1 MTDPELFYEK
11 EALER
16 EQQTQF
22 NQDFIEDQLYE
33 LKQKALKK
41 SWTKDDE
48 VVHLMWYTYYATHW
62 ASENF

>member
-16 EQQTQF
+16 EQRSQY
-22 NQDFIEDQLYE
+22 NQECIDDKIYE
-33 LKQKALKK
+33 LRQKAMKK
-41 SWTKDDE
+41 ARSYDDE
-48 VVHLMWYTYYATHW
+48 VVHLMWFTYYATHW